1 MPEGWPLTLGGS
13 GLILHLGELEASAL
27 RLGECYLCV
36 RSVAAAT
43 ATATTS
49 SVNGVKTAGKTAEQN
64 TVEVSH
70 VLFPSF
76 SLPLLYSWSSRKD
89 RASDVLRVVSSR
101 ENDNFVLMTE
111 SKTEIPGVLSSDR
124 SSA

>member
-43 ATATTS
+43 ATATTL
-49 SVNGVKTAGKTAEQN
+49 SVNGVKTAGKTTEQN

-70 VLFPSF
+70 TSFFMSFCLLLLF
-76 SLPLLYSWSSRKD
+76 L
-89 RASDVLRVVSSR
+89 VVAKGSC
-101 ENDNFVLMTE
+101 D
-111 SKTEIPGVLSSDR
+111 
-124 SSA
+124 

>member
-36 RSVAAAT
+36 RSVSAAT
-43 ATATTS
+43 TTATTS
-49 SVNGVKTAGKTAEQN
+49 SVSGVKIAGKAAEQN

-70 VLFPSF
+70 IFFRSFF
-76 SLPLLYSWSSRKD
+76 SLSLSLSLSSRKD
-89 RASDVLRVVSSR
+89 RARDVLAGTAAR
-101 ENDNFVLMTE
+101 ENDNFVFNDRVE
-111 SKTEIPGVLSSDR
+111 DSARILSVPSE
-124 SSA
+124 

>member
-43 ATATTS
+43 TTATTS
-49 SVNGVKTAGKTAEQN
+49 SVNGVKTAGKAAEQN

-70 VLFPSF
+70 VLFRSF
-76 SLPLLYSWSSRKD
+76 SPSLFPCRRERIVAKGSSRVMFYGY
-89 RASDVLRVVSSR
+89 RH
-101 ENDNFVLMTE
+101 E
-111 SKTEIPGVLSSDR
+111 
-124 SSA
+124 